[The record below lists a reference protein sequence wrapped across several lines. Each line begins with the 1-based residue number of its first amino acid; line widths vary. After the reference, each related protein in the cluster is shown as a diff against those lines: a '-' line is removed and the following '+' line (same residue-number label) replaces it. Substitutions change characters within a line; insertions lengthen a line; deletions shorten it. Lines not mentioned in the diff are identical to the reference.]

1 MLSIHLKSKQTN
13 IQMRHGLKNPVK
25 IAIKKF
31 EQHASINLV
40 NNNIT
45 NNERFHF
52 LPTEQESSLKEI
64 INLDNKKMGLLK
76 TLLLAVSKMYH
87 ICSPILANIQ
97 NEKILLSKNSLE
109 NYKLADVSPIFK
121 KEDRTFVENYRPVS
135 VLPTVYKIFEQTM
148 QKQTSDCT
156 GKFLSGYFPV
166 DIEKD
171 LVHNL
176 PY

>member
-13 IQMRHGLKNPVK
+13 IQIRYGLKNPVK

-76 TLLLAVSKMYH
+76 TLLLAVSKMYQ
-87 ICSPILANIQ
+87 I
-97 NEKILLSKNSLE
+97 
-109 NYKLADVSPIFK
+109 
-121 KEDRTFVENYRPVS
+121 S
-135 VLPTVYKIFEQTM
+135 VALF
-148 QKQTSDCT
+148 
-156 GKFLSGYFPV
+156 
-166 DIEKD
+166 
-171 LVHNL
+171 
-176 PY
+176 